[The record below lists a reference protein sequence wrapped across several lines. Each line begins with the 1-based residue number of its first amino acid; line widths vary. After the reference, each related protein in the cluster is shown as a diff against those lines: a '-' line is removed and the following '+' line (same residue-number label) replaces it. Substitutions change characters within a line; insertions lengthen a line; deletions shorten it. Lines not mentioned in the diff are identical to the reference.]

1 MTLALNA
8 GDQLILYR
16 DGVIE
21 AASPDGAE
29 LRVEGIVQALP
40 AFASSR
46 DTTICRCS

>member
-1 MTLALNA
+1 MRV
-8 GDQLILYR
+8 DQLILYS

-29 LRVEGIVQALP
+29 FGVEGIVQALP